1 MCCIDT
7 VYYEADDWK
16 HAATPATIQLV
27 IELLTMP
34 CGGGYSSCPGL
45 IGSAIVACQC
55 CGKKSDALMWHIVLN
70 VVALV
75 ASVGSILV
83 SLIALGFIGAQSFPK
98 EHPPKTTN
106 EGAPTQE
113 QYEFVMSLWSLMG
126 ASISV
131 VIGSYLAATT
141 IIATIRIWALC
152 SSFQLHQSARQLKL
166 GSLVPPQ
173 YGAAVVPAGS
183 VMPSQYGTAVVPAAV
198 AVVRPDQVT
207 HLAAQEP
214 SAIKHDSCE
223 AAM

>member
-16 HAATPATIQLV
+16 QAATPATIQLV
-27 IELLTMP
+27 TELLTMP

-83 SLIALGFIGAQSFPK
+83 SLVALGFIGAQSFPK
-98 EHPPKTTN
+98 EHVAKIKN
-106 EGAPTQE
+106 QGDLTQE
-113 QYEFVMSLWSLMG
+113 QFEFVMSLWSLMG

-131 VIGSYLAATT
+131 VIGFYLAATT
-141 IIATIRIWALC
+141 IIATIRFWALC

-166 GSLVPPQ
+166 GSVMPPQ
-173 YGAAVVPAGS
+173 YGAAVVPARS
-183 VMPSQYGTAVVPAAV
+183 VMPPQYGTVAVPATVV
-198 AVVRPDQVT
+198 AVQPDQVT
-207 HLAAQEP
+207 YLAAQEEP
-214 SAIKHDSCE
+214 SIKDDSCE
-223 AAM
+223 ATK